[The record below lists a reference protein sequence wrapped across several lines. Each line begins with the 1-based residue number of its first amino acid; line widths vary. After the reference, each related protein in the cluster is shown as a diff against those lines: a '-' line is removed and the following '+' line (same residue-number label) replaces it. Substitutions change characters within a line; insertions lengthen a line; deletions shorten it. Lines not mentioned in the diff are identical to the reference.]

1 MLREKKRAV
10 RKEIERWWI
19 FKSLFPGE
27 NQNID
32 VPGSEYHIP
41 RMVSVPRGSLYPGN
55 SLLSDLV
62 PDFQVEE
69 MTIHK
74 MINVPRNLSSQFTSQ
89 FQDRGSLFLGNNLES
104 DLVPGPGNNNSQN
117 YNCSQ
122 KFKFGIN
129 HPKIPRQGSLLF
141 SIIFFCRV
149 KQINHWRHSVV
160 ACKLYFSHLNQL
172 WLLIVNTYSRRSD
185 LVSGKL

>member
-1 MLREKKRAV
+1 
-10 RKEIERWWI
+10 
-19 FKSLFPGE
+19 
-27 NQNID
+27 
-32 VPGSEYHIP
+32 
-41 RMVSVPRGSLYPGN
+41 
-55 SLLSDLV
+55 
-62 PDFQVEE
+62 

-172 WLLIVNTYSRRSD
+172 WLLIVTTYSRRSD
-185 LVSGKL
+185 LQLQHQILSTMLPSFLWKKNSLLFEVPFCSSYQPPHQRHSTTTCNRSLQKTHLHLAFWFWW